1 MKIYDCFMF
10 FDEEML
16 LDLRLNVLDNY
27 VDKFVIS
34 DATYKHNGE
43 PKKLLFDINKFQKF
57 KDKIIY
63 VVADNEKEGL
73 EKIDE
78 KDSENVKISKTISN
92 SYKREVNQENKIQ
105 EGISNADENDIIIM
119 SDLDEIPNL
128 EKVDLKKVN
137 KKLIFFKQK
146 LFYYKFNL
154 LYKEMPWFGSKACKK
169 KYLISPHWIKWIK
182 NKKYPWWRIDILFS
196 KKKYNNIHFVL
207 DGGWHFTNIRTA
219 QDLQKKLLSF
229 AHHYE
234 FEQSGMK
241 LDDIEKSIKEKTLM
255 YNHSVD
261 SKEKNKYGK
270 GKKLHTVQLEEI
282 PKYISENINKYKP
295 WLDN

>member
-34 DATYKHNGE
+34 EATYKHNGE

>member
-1 MKIYDCFMF
+1 MF

-16 LDLRLNVLDNY
+16 LDLRLNVLNKH

-34 DATYKHNGE
+34 EATYKHNGE

-63 VVADNEKEGL
+63 VVADNKNKGL
-73 EKIDE
+73 EKINE
-78 KDSENVKISKTISN
+78 NDSENIKISKTISN

-105 EGISNADENDIIIM
+105 EGIADANENDVIIM

-128 EKVDLKKVN
+128 EKVDLKKIN
-137 KKLIFFKQK
+137 EKLIFFRQK
-146 LFYYKFNL
+146 IFYYKFNL
-154 LYKEMPWFGSKACKK
+154 LYEQMPWFGSKACKK
-169 KYLISPHWIKWIK
+169 KYLISPHWLKWIK
-182 NKKYPWWRIDILFS
+182 NKKYPWWRIDTLFS
-196 KKKYNNIHFVL
+196 RKKYNNIHFVL
-207 DGGWHFTNIRTA
+207 DGGWHFTNIRAA

-241 LDDIEKSIKEKTLM
+241 LDDIKRSIKEKTLM
-255 YNHSVD
+255 YNHTAD

-270 GKKLHTVQLEEI
+270 GKKLQTVQLDEI

>member
-1 MKIYDCFMF
+1 MF

-34 DATYKHNGE
+34 EATYKHNGE